1 MAKGEKKDDKKDDKK
16 KKDKIDEYARDEI
29 QTRSKVEQAGKDYA
43 KAQRTIQDNMA
54 AGRKTPQKVFQA
66 RYNAE
71 EVLKRYPEHV
81 SPFSPKVRDENRQEY
96 PDEPG
101 EPDEL
106 QVKNTTKTPAT
117 NLRGRDETDVLGV
130 AGQADYETQRE
141 KSRLD
146 EEGFF
151 DDEPGLSDPNNLF
164 FRQLRDEEDI
174 VAPLPNTSIDQLR
187 ANAAR
192 AQADRVP
199 TTPRLSKRAVGPF
212 TPTVNQSSPPSSS
225 SSAGRLY
232 NSFRSS
238 VKKVLTGDK
247 NKDPEETLPLVD
259 DTVPPGSAGGG
270 PVDPPAV
277 DPTAADPEAAAGDP
291 VKPVDPTAA
300 DLPADTSFQGTP
312 PDPVQQALIDSL
324 REQVS
329 RNAQASA
336 LQQAQLD
343 QTRSQVLLLL
353 SKQQTVDQAAITKLE
368 LRQELARSNNNNN
381 ERWYP
386 RPGQFSYMDLARQNR
401 FRENYPP
408 GARERYFRNIP
419 ARHRPLLQQE
429 EEEVSLKRPAPEL
442 SSNKKR
448 AKVSGKTM
456 SKEKLTALIKLLLSE
471 EQSEKLAQAKKQR
484 KKPVKK
490 NGVRGSLTS
499 SHVS

>member
-1 MAKGEKKDDKKDDKK
+1 MAKGEKKDDKKHDK
-16 KKDKIDEYARDEI
+16 KKDKIDELAREEI
-29 QTRSKVEQAGKDYA
+29 LTRSKVVQASKDYA
-43 KAQRTIQDNMA
+43 AAQLTIQENMA

-66 RYNAE
+66 RNNAE

-81 SPFSPKVRDENRQEY
+81 SPFSPNVRDENRQEY

-101 EPDEL
+101 EPDEI

-117 NLRGRDETDVLGV
+117 NLRGRDEIDLLGV
-130 AGQADYETQRE
+130 GGQPDYETQRE
-141 KSRLD
+141 NSRLD
-146 EEGFF
+146 EESFE
-151 DDEPGLSDPNNLF
+151 EPGLSDPNNLF
-164 FRQLRDEEDI
+164 FRQLRDEEDL

-192 AQADRVP
+192 AQAERVP
-199 TTPRLSKRAVGPF
+199 TTPRLSSRAVGPF
-212 TPTVNQSSPPSSS
+212 TPTVNQSTPPSSS
-225 SSAGRLY
+225 DNGSLFNG
-232 NSFRSS
+232 FRSS
-238 VKKVLTGDK
+238 VKKILTG
-247 NKDPEETLPLVD
+247 NRSKDQEETLPLLD
-259 DTVPPGSAGGG
+259 DNAPPAGG
-270 PVDPPAV
+270 PVDPTADPAV
-277 DPTAADPEAAAGDP
+277 AAGDPAVAADPADP

-300 DLPADTSFQGTP
+300 DPAADTSFQNTP
-312 PDPVQQALIDSL
+312 PDPVQQAIIASL
-324 REQVS
+324 RDQVS

-336 LQQAQLD
+336 FQQAQLD
-343 QTRSQVLLLL
+343 QTRSQVQLLL

-368 LRQELARSNNNNN
+368 LRQELARNNNNNNN

-429 EEEVSLKRPAPEL
+429 EEEVPTLKRPAPEL

-471 EQSEKLAQAKKQR
+471 AQSEKLAQAKKQR

-490 NGVRGSLTS
+490 NGVRGSLAS